1 MYYTFPKLSNI
12 DTLDFN
18 HRVYKKTYNITYK
31 NYLRESAT
39 TAITTITD

>member
-18 HRVYKKTYNITYK
+18 HFVYIKKGITYK